1 MQEKLEKFLVPV
13 LDKYEK
19 MSLISMFLDVL
30 DLIYLCKVRCGSSW
44 IKLVQTESN
53 FSKVNELERFET

>member
-1 MQEKLEKFLVPV
+1 MQEKLEKVILVPV

-30 DLIYLCKVRCGSSW
+30 DLIYAKLGSD
-44 IKLVQTESN
+44 EAG
-53 FSKVNELERFET
+53 